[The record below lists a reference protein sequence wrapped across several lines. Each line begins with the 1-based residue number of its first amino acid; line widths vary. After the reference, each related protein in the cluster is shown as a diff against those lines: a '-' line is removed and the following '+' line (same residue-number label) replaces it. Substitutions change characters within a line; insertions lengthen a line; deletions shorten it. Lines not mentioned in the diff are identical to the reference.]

1 MGGNP
6 APEPIVLRGHG
17 GDVQCVAFTTLGG
30 VECLLSGDSNGDV
43 VAWDLA
49 LRRPLWRLAAHPPSS
64 GVLSVEAMPGGASC
78 PPGDTSERGETS
90 ATRVLTQ
97 GRDGTLK
104 CWRASG
110 ADAPS
115 PDPAWSV
122 TSGSFHFCRFASA
135 RDVSTTNLRALA
147 VVGAETSAVDVL
159 AVLADA
165 ADAPPAHAR
174 TFRVPTECSYEK
186 KRSETWDAS
195 LRGAPEGK
203 LGTVMACAFL
213 FAPFASGE
221 ATDETSPRG
230 GALLLVVGY
239 EEGTVALWDC
249 ERVGDGT
256 AAPPPLSEADERDA
270 KPFRAA
276 PAPARVSGAPL
287 WRERAHGDA
296 VTSIAADTRRGG
308 FVSASADGG
317 VLRFSVRAVR
327 ETIRED
333 DSESESSTSK
343 TNETKTKTRV
353 SFSTRVKVRRAQ
365 AHGGAPEDAFATG
378 AATRG
383 VACVAVRDD
392 GAVFAAGGWDGR
404 TRVYEIRGD
413 HPGSSG
419 SGGEKKPKRKPKRLA
434 SLGFH
439 DDVVS
444 CAAFRTAGGGKGAR
458 AFAGWLATGSRDG
471 AVALWPIFPPKTRA
485 DGDGD
490 EDEDA

>member
-64 GVLSVEAMPGGASC
+64 GVLSVEAMPGGASWA
-78 PPGDTSERGETS
+78 PGDTSERGETS

-165 ADAPPAHAR
+165 PDAPPAHAR

-186 KRSETWDAS
+186 KRSESD
-195 LRGAPEGK
+195 APEGK

-221 ATDETSPRG
+221 ATDETSPRSNS

-249 ERVGDGT
+249 ERVGDGS
-256 AAPPPLSEADERDA
+256 AAPPPLSEAEDECDA
-270 KPFRAA
+270 KTFRERFE
-276 PAPARVSGAPL
+276 ARVSGAPL

-333 DSESESSTSK
+333 ESSGEP
-343 TNETKTKTRV
+343 NETKTKTRV
-353 SFSTRVKVRRAQ
+353 SFSLRVRRAQ

-413 HPGSSG
+413 RGSS
-419 SGGEKKPKRKPKRLA
+419 
-434 SLGFH
+434 
-439 DDVVS
+439 
-444 CAAFRTAGGGKGAR
+444 
-458 AFAGWLATGSRDG
+458 
-471 AVALWPIFPPKTRA
+471 A
-485 DGDGD
+485 DPA
-490 EDEDA
+490 EN

>member
-64 GVLSVEAMPGGASC
+64 GVLSVEAMPGGASWA
-78 PPGDTSERGETS
+78 PGDTSERGETS

-165 ADAPPAHAR
+165 PDAPPAHAR

-186 KRSETWDAS
+186 KRSET
-195 LRGAPEGK
+195 PEGK

-221 ATDETSPRG
+221 ATDETSPRSNS

-256 AAPPPLSEADERDA
+256 AAAPPLSEAEDECDA
-270 KPFRAA
+270 KTFRERFE
-276 PAPARVSGAPL
+276 ARVSGAPL

-333 DSESESSTSK
+333 ESSGEP
-343 TNETKTKTRV
+343 NETKTKTRV
-353 SFSTRVKVRRAQ
+353 STRVRRAQ

-404 TRVYEIRGD
+404 TRVYEMRGD
-413 HPGSSG
+413 RGSSG
-419 SGGEKKPKRKPKRLA
+419 SGGELKPKRKPKRLA

>member
-64 GVLSVEAMPGGASC
+64 GVLSVEAMPGGASWA
-78 PPGDTSERGETS
+78 PGDTSERGETS

-165 ADAPPAHAR
+165 PDAPPAHAR

-186 KRSETWDAS
+186 KRSETRDAS

-221 ATDETSPRG
+221 ATDETSPRSNS

-256 AAPPPLSEADERDA
+256 AAAPPLSEAEDECDA
-270 KPFRAA
+270 KTFRERFE
-276 PAPARVSGAPL
+276 ARVSGAPL

-333 DSESESSTSK
+333 ESSGEP
-343 TNETKTKTRV
+343 NETKTKTRV
-353 SFSTRVKVRRAQ
+353 STRVRRAQ

-404 TRVYEIRGD
+404 TRVYEMRGD
-413 HPGSSG
+413 RGSSG
-419 SGGEKKPKRKPKRLA
+419 SGGELKPKRKPKRLA

>member
-64 GVLSVEAMPGGASC
+64 GVLSVEAMPGGASWA
-78 PPGDTSERGETS
+78 PGDTSERGETS
-90 ATRVLTQ
+90 ATLVLTQ

-165 ADAPPAHAR
+165 PDAPPAHVR
-174 TFRVPTECSYEK
+174 TFRVPTECETWDEK

-195 LRGAPEGK
+195 LRSAPEGK

-221 ATDETSPRG
+221 ATGVEPRG

-249 ERVGDGT
+249 ERVG
-256 AAPPPLSEADERDA
+256 EDERDA
-270 KPFRAA
+270 KTFREDVS
-276 PAPARVSGAPL
+276 ARVSGAPL

-296 VTSIAADTRRGG
+296 VTSVAADTKRGG

-317 VLRFSVRAVR
+317 VLRHTVRVVR

-333 DSESESSTSK
+333 ESSGE
-343 TNETKTKTRV
+343 TNETRGDVSLRV
-353 SFSTRVKVRRAQ
+353 RPAQ

-378 AATRG
+378 AVTRG

-392 GAVFAAGGWDGR
+392 GAVLAAGGWDGR

-413 HPGSSG
+413 RGT

-458 AFAGWLATGSRDG
+458 VFAGWLATGSRDG

>member
-1 MGGNP
+1 
-6 APEPIVLRGHG
+6 
-17 GDVQCVAFTTLGG
+17 
-30 VECLLSGDSNGDV
+30 
-43 VAWDLA
+43 
-49 LRRPLWRLAAHPPSS
+49 
-64 GVLSVEAMPGGASC
+64 
-78 PPGDTSERGETS
+78 
-90 ATRVLTQ
+90 
-97 GRDGTLK
+97 LK

-165 ADAPPAHAR
+165 PDAPPVHAR
-174 TFRVPTECSYEK
+174 TFRVPTDCSYEA
-186 KRSETWDAS
+186 KRSETSDAR
-195 LRGAPEGK
+195 LRIDGAPEGK

-213 FAPFASGE
+213 FAPFARRGEESSGVE
-221 ATDETSPRG
+221 ESSG

-249 ERVGDGT
+249 ERVGDGP
-256 AAPPPLSEADERDA
+256 APPPPLSEAEDECDA
-270 KPFRAA
+270 NAFRA
-276 PAPARVSGAPL
+276 APARVSGAPL
-287 WRERAHGDA
+287 WRERVHGDA
-296 VTSIAADTRRGG
+296 VTSVAADTRRGG

-317 VLRFSVRAVR
+317 VLRFAVRVVR
-327 ETIRED
+327 ETIGED
-333 DSESESSTSK
+333 DAGETSE
-343 TNETKTKTRV
+343 TRV
-353 SFSTRVKVRRAQ
+353 SLRVARAQ

-413 HPGSSG
+413 RGS

-458 AFAGWLATGSRDG
+458 TFAGWLATGSRDG
-471 AVALWPIFPPKTRA
+471 AVALWPIFPPKIRA

>member
-64 GVLSVEAMPGGASC
+64 GVLSVEAMPGGASWA
-78 PPGDTSERGETS
+78 PGDTSERGETS

-165 ADAPPAHAR
+165 PDAPPAHAR

-186 KRSETWDAS
+186 KRSET
-195 LRGAPEGK
+195 PEGK

-221 ATDETSPRG
+221 ATDETSPRSNS

-256 AAPPPLSEADERDA
+256 AAAAPLSEAEDECDA
-270 KPFRAA
+270 KTFRERFE
-276 PAPARVSGAPL
+276 ARVSGAPL

-333 DSESESSTSK
+333 ESSGEP
-343 TNETKTKTRV
+343 NETKTKTRV
-353 SFSTRVKVRRAQ
+353 STRVRRAQ

-404 TRVYEIRGD
+404 TRVYEMRGD
-413 HPGSSG
+413 RGSSG
-419 SGGEKKPKRKPKRLA
+419 SGGELKPKRKPKRLA

>member
-64 GVLSVEAMPGGASC
+64 GVLSVEAMPGGASWA
-78 PPGDTSERGETS
+78 PGDTSERGETS

-165 ADAPPAHAR
+165 PDAPPAHAR

-186 KRSETWDAS
+186 KRSESD
-195 LRGAPEGK
+195 APEGK

-221 ATDETSPRG
+221 ATDETSPRSNS

-249 ERVGDGT
+249 ERVGDGS
-256 AAPPPLSEADERDA
+256 AAAPPLSEAEDECDA
-270 KPFRAA
+270 KTFRERFE
-276 PAPARVSGAPL
+276 ARVSGAPL

-333 DSESESSTSK
+333 ESSGEP
-343 TNETKTKTRV
+343 NETKTRV
-353 SFSTRVKVRRAQ
+353 SFSLRVRRAQ

-404 TRVYEIRGD
+404 TRVYEMRGD
-413 HPGSSG
+413 RGFIRG
-419 SGGEKKPKRKPKRLA
+419 SGGELKPKRKPKRLA

>member
-64 GVLSVEAMPGGASC
+64 GVLSVEAMPGGASWA
-78 PPGDTSERGETS
+78 PGDTSERGETS

-165 ADAPPAHAR
+165 PDAPPAHAR

-186 KRSETWDAS
+186 KRSET
-195 LRGAPEGK
+195 PEGK

-221 ATDETSPRG
+221 ATDETSPRSNS

-256 AAPPPLSEADERDA
+256 AAPPPLSEAEDECDA
-270 KPFRAA
+270 KTFRERFE
-276 PAPARVSGAPL
+276 ARVSGAPL

-333 DSESESSTSK
+333 ESSGEP
-343 TNETKTKTRV
+343 NETKTKTRV
-353 SFSTRVKVRRAQ
+353 STRVRRAQ

-404 TRVYEIRGD
+404 TRVYEMRGD
-413 HPGSSG
+413 RGSSG
-419 SGGEKKPKRKPKRLA
+419 SGGELKPKRKPKRLA

-458 AFAGWLATGSRDG
+458 TFAGWLATGSRDG
-471 AVALWPIFPPKTRA
+471 AVALWPIFPPKIRA

>member
-6 APEPIVLRGHG
+6 APEPIVLRGYG
-17 GDVQCVAFTTLGG
+17 GDVQCIAFATLGG

-64 GVLSVEAMPGGASC
+64 GVLSVEAMPGVAS
-78 PPGDTSERGETS
+78 PGPGDTSERGETS

-104 CWRASG
+104 CWRVSG
-110 ADAPS
+110 TDGPS
-115 PDPAWSV
+115 PEPAWSV
-122 TSGSFHFCRFASA
+122 TSGAFHFCRFAAA
-135 RDVSTTNLRALA
+135 RDAATGSLRALA
-147 VVGAETSAVDVL
+147 VVSAETSAVDVL

-165 ADAPPAHAR
+165 PDQPPARVR
-174 TFRVPTECSYEK
+174 TFRVPTCDAVDDSD
-186 KRSETWDAS
+186 ETLGDTS
-195 LRGAPEGK
+195 REK
-203 LGTVMACAFL
+203 LGTVMACAFV
-213 FAPFASGE
+213 FAPVRETTRGASEGE
-221 ATDETSPRG
+221 TTGTDPLG
-230 GALLLVVGY
+230 GAHLLVVGY
-239 EEGTVALWDC
+239 EEGTIALWDARDC
-249 ERVGDGT
+249 DG
-256 AAPPPLSEADERDA
+256 AAPPPDDDA
-270 KPFRAA
+270 TAKTK
-276 PAPARVSGAPL
+276 RVASSPL
-287 WRERAHGDA
+287 WRERVHGDA
-296 VTSIAADTRRGG
+296 VTSVAADTKRGG

-317 VLRFSVRAVR
+317 VLRHTVRVVR

-333 DSESESSTSK
+333 ESSVEK
-343 TNETKTKTRV
+343 NETRGNV
-353 SFSTRVKVRRAQ
+353 SLRVRRAQ

-378 AATRG
+378 AVTRG

-413 HPGSSG
+413 RGT

-458 AFAGWLATGSRDG
+458 VFAGWLATGSRDG

>member
-64 GVLSVEAMPGGASC
+64 GVLSVEAMPGGASWA
-78 PPGDTSERGETS
+78 PGDTSERGETF
-90 ATRVLTQ
+90 ATLVLTQ

-165 ADAPPAHAR
+165 PDAPPAHVR
-174 TFRVPTECSYEK
+174 TFRVPTECETWDEK

-221 ATDETSPRG
+221 ATGVESRG

-249 ERVGDGT
+249 ERVG
-256 AAPPPLSEADERDA
+256 EDERNA
-270 KPFRAA
+270 KTFREDVS
-276 PAPARVSGAPL
+276 ARVSGAPL

-296 VTSIAADTRRGG
+296 VTSVAADARRGG

-317 VLRFSVRAVR
+317 VLRFTIDHAVG
-327 ETIRED
+327 D
-333 DSESESSTSK
+333 DAGDAGA
-343 TNETKTKTRV
+343 TKHSPRLRV
-353 SFSTRVKVRRAQ
+353 ARAQ
-365 AHGGAPEDAFATG
+365 THGGVGADAFARGT
-378 AATRG
+378 ATRG

-392 GAVFAAGGWDGR
+392 GEIFAAGGWDGR

-413 HPGSSG
+413 LSG
-419 SGGEKKPKRKPKRLA
+419 VKGVARRPKKPPGTKRPRRLA

-439 DDVVS
+439 DDVVA
-444 CAAFRTAGGGKGAR
+444 CVAFHTAAGGKGAPH
-458 AFAGWLATGSRDG
+458 AGWLATGSRDG
-471 AVALWPIFPPKTRA
+471 TVALWPIFPPKTRA
-485 DGDGD
+485 VD
-490 EDEDA
+490 EDDEDA

>member
-64 GVLSVEAMPGGASC
+64 GVLSVEAMPGGASWA
-78 PPGDTSERGETS
+78 PGDTSERGETS

-165 ADAPPAHAR
+165 PDAPPAHAR

-186 KRSETWDAS
+186 KRSET
-195 LRGAPEGK
+195 PEGK

-221 ATDETSPRG
+221 ATDETSPRSNS

-249 ERVGDGT
+249 ERVGDGS
-256 AAPPPLSEADERDA
+256 AAPPPLSEAEDECDA
-270 KPFRAA
+270 KTFRERFE
-276 PAPARVSGAPL
+276 ARVSGAPL

-333 DSESESSTSK
+333 ESSGEP
-343 TNETKTKTRV
+343 NETKTRRV
-353 SFSTRVKVRRAQ
+353 SFSLRVRRAQ

-413 HPGSSG
+413 RGFIRG
-419 SGGEKKPKRKPKRLA
+419 SGGELKPKRKPKRLA

>member
-64 GVLSVEAMPGGASC
+64 GVLSVEAMPGGASWA
-78 PPGDTSERGETS
+78 PGDTSERGETS

-165 ADAPPAHAR
+165 PDAPPAHAR

-186 KRSETWDAS
+186 KRSET
-195 LRGAPEGK
+195 PEGK

-221 ATDETSPRG
+221 ATDETSPRSNS

-256 AAPPPLSEADERDA
+256 AAPPPLSEAEDECDA
-270 KPFRAA
+270 KTFRERFE
-276 PAPARVSGAPL
+276 ARVSGAPL

-333 DSESESSTSK
+333 ESSGEP
-343 TNETKTKTRV
+343 NETKTKTRV
-353 SFSTRVKVRRAQ
+353 STRVRRAQ

-404 TRVYEIRGD
+404 TRVYEMRGD
-413 HPGSSG
+413 RGFIRG
-419 SGGEKKPKRKPKRLA
+419 SGGELKPKRKPKRLA

>member
-90 ATRVLTQ
+90 ATLVLTQ

-122 TSGSFHFCRFASA
+122 TSGSFHFCRFATWC
-135 RDVSTTNLRALA
+135 RDAAEGTLRALA

-159 AVLADA
+159 AVREG
-165 ADAPPAHAR
+165 DAPDEPPSCAR
-174 TFRVPTECSYEK
+174 TFRVRTSDDAGG
-186 KRSETWDAS
+186 ET
-195 LRGAPEGK
+195 GK
-203 LGTVMACAFL
+203 LGTVMACAFV
-213 FAPFASGE
+213 FAPVR
-221 ATDETSPRG
+221 ETKRRGARTTACESTGFDAPRG
-230 GALLLVVGY
+230 APVLPVLVVGY
-239 EEGTVALWDC
+239 EEGTVALWDARDC
-249 ERVGDGT
+249 VGAAASREEDAVTETAKTERVF
-256 AAPPPLSEADERDA
+256 S
-270 KPFRAA
+270 
-276 PAPARVSGAPL
+276 SPL
-287 WRERAHGDA
+287 WRERVHGDS
-296 VTSIAADTRRGG
+296 VTSVAADARRGG

-317 VLRFSVRAVR
+317 VLRFAIEHEHLVLD
-327 ETIRED
+327 EE
-333 DSESESSTSK
+333 
-343 TNETKTKTRV
+343 KTKRAEEQTPRV
-353 SFSTRVKVRRAQ
+353 FVERAE
-365 AHGGAPEDAFATG
+365 ARGGAPADAFASG
-378 AATRG
+378 AHSTRG

-392 GAVFAAGGWDGR
+392 GAIFAAGGWDGR
-404 TRVYEIRGD
+404 TRVYEIRG
-413 HPGSSG
+413 GKEG
-419 SGGEKKPKRKPKRLA
+419 RKAEKKPLSAKKAKESEEKKKPRRLA

-439 DDVVS
+439 DDVVA
-444 CAAFRTAGGGKGAR
+444 CVAFRTAAGGKGAPR
-458 AFAGWLATGSRDG
+458 AGWLATGSRDG
-471 AVALWPIFPPKTRA
+471 TVALWPIFPPKTRA
-485 DGDGD
+485 ADEGD
-490 EDEDA
+490 EEALE

>member
-30 VECLLSGDSNGDV
+30 VDCLLSGDSNGDV

-64 GVLSVEAMPGGASC
+64 GVLSVEAMPGGASWA
-78 PPGDTSERGETS
+78 PGDTSERGETS

-165 ADAPPAHAR
+165 PDAPPAHAR

-186 KRSETWDAS
+186 KRSET
-195 LRGAPEGK
+195 PEGK

-221 ATDETSPRG
+221 ATDETSPRSNS

-256 AAPPPLSEADERDA
+256 AAAPPLSEAEDECDA
-270 KPFRAA
+270 KTFRERFE
-276 PAPARVSGAPL
+276 ARVSGAPL

-333 DSESESSTSK
+333 ESSGEP
-343 TNETKTKTRV
+343 NETKTKTRV
-353 SFSTRVKVRRAQ
+353 STRVRRAQ

-404 TRVYEIRGD
+404 TRVYEMRGD
-413 HPGSSG
+413 RGFIRG
-419 SGGEKKPKRKPKRLA
+419 SGGELKPKRKPKRLA

>member
-64 GVLSVEAMPGGASC
+64 GVLSVEAMPGGASWA
-78 PPGDTSERGETS
+78 PGDTSERGETS

-165 ADAPPAHAR
+165 PDAPPAHAR

-186 KRSETWDAS
+186 KRSESD
-195 LRGAPEGK
+195 APEGK

-221 ATDETSPRG
+221 ATDETSPRSNS

-249 ERVGDGT
+249 ERVGDG
-256 AAPPPLSEADERDA
+256 AAAAPPLSEAEDECDA
-270 KPFRAA
+270 KTFRERFE
-276 PAPARVSGAPL
+276 ARVSGAPL

-333 DSESESSTSK
+333 ESSGEP
-343 TNETKTKTRV
+343 NETKTRV
-353 SFSTRVKVRRAQ
+353 SFSLRVHRAQ

-404 TRVYEIRGD
+404 TRVYEMRGD
-413 HPGSSG
+413 RGFIRG
-419 SGGEKKPKRKPKRLA
+419 SGGELKPKRKPKRLA

>member
-64 GVLSVEAMPGGASC
+64 GVLSVEAMPGGASWA
-78 PPGDTSERGETS
+78 PGDTSERGETS

-165 ADAPPAHAR
+165 PDAPPAHAR

-186 KRSETWDAS
+186 KRSET
-195 LRGAPEGK
+195 PEGK

-221 ATDETSPRG
+221 ATDETSPRSNS

-256 AAPPPLSEADERDA
+256 AAPPPLSEAEDECDA
-270 KPFRAA
+270 KTFRERFE
-276 PAPARVSGAPL
+276 ARVSGAPL

-333 DSESESSTSK
+333 ESSGEP
-343 TNETKTKTRV
+343 NETKTKTRV
-353 SFSTRVKVRRAQ
+353 STRVRRAQ

-413 HPGSSG
+413 RGSSG
-419 SGGEKKPKRKPKRLA
+419 SGGELKPKRKPKRLA

>member
-30 VECLLSGDSNGDV
+30 VDCLLSGDSNGDV

-64 GVLSVEAMPGGASC
+64 GVLSVEAMPGGASWA
-78 PPGDTSERGETS
+78 PGDTSERGETS

-165 ADAPPAHAR
+165 PDAPPAHAR

-186 KRSETWDAS
+186 KRSET
-195 LRGAPEGK
+195 PEGK

-221 ATDETSPRG
+221 ATDETSPRSNS

-256 AAPPPLSEADERDA
+256 AAPPPLSEAEDECDA
-270 KPFRAA
+270 KTFRERFE
-276 PAPARVSGAPL
+276 ARVSGAPL

-333 DSESESSTSK
+333 ESSGEP
-343 TNETKTKTRV
+343 NETKTKTRV
-353 SFSTRVKVRRAQ
+353 SFSTRVRRAQ

-404 TRVYEIRGD
+404 TRVYEMRGD
-413 HPGSSG
+413 RGFIRG
-419 SGGEKKPKRKPKRLA
+419 SGGELKPKRKPKRLA

>member
-64 GVLSVEAMPGGASC
+64 GVLSVEAMPGGASWA
-78 PPGDTSERGETS
+78 PGDTSERGETF
-90 ATRVLTQ
+90 ATLVLTQ

-165 ADAPPAHAR
+165 PDAPPAHVR
-174 TFRVPTECSYEK
+174 TFRVPTECETWDEK

-221 ATDETSPRG
+221 ATGVESRG

-249 ERVGDGT
+249 ERVG
-256 AAPPPLSEADERDA
+256 EDERNA
-270 KPFRAA
+270 KTFREDVS
-276 PAPARVSGAPL
+276 ARVSGAPL

-296 VTSIAADTRRGG
+296 VTSVAADARRGG

-317 VLRFSVRAVR
+317 VLRFTIDHAVG
-327 ETIRED
+327 D
-333 DSESESSTSK
+333 DAGDAGA
-343 TNETKTKTRV
+343 TKHSPRLRV
-353 SFSTRVKVRRAQ
+353 ARAQ
-365 AHGGAPEDAFATG
+365 THGGVGADAFARGT
-378 AATRG
+378 ATRG

-392 GAVFAAGGWDGR
+392 GEIFAAGGWDGR

-413 HPGSSG
+413 LSG
-419 SGGEKKPKRKPKRLA
+419 VKGVARRPKKPPGTKRPRRLA

-439 DDVVS
+439 DDVVA
-444 CAAFRTAGGGKGAR
+444 CVAFHTAAGGKGAPH
-458 AFAGWLATGSRDG
+458 AGWLATGSRDG
-471 AVALWPIFPPKTRA
+471 TVALWPIFPPKTRA
-485 DGDGD
+485 LD
-490 EDEDA
+490 EDDEDA

>member
-64 GVLSVEAMPGGASC
+64 GVLSVEAMPGGASWA
-78 PPGDTSERGETS
+78 PGDTSERGETS

-165 ADAPPAHAR
+165 PDAPPAHAR

-186 KRSETWDAS
+186 KRSET
-195 LRGAPEGK
+195 PEGK

-221 ATDETSPRG
+221 ATDETSPRSNS

-256 AAPPPLSEADERDA
+256 AAPPPLSEAEDECDA
-270 KPFRAA
+270 KTFRERFE
-276 PAPARVSGAPL
+276 ARVSGAPL

-333 DSESESSTSK
+333 ESSGEP
-343 TNETKTKTRV
+343 NETKTKTRV
-353 SFSTRVKVRRAQ
+353 STRVRRAQ

-404 TRVYEIRGD
+404 TRVYEMRGD
-413 HPGSSG
+413 RGSSG
-419 SGGEKKPKRKPKRLA
+419 SGGELKPKRKPKRLA

>member
-333 DSESESSTSK
+333 ESESSEK
-343 TNETKTKTRV
+343 TNETKTRV
-353 SFSTRVKVRRAQ
+353 SFSTRVSPSRASARRRSRRRVRD
-365 AHGGAPEDAFATG
+365 GGGDAR
-378 AATRG
+378 RG
-383 VACVAVRDD
+383 VR
-392 GAVFAAGGWDGR
+392 GR
-404 TRVYEIRGD
+404 T
-413 HPGSSG
+413 
-419 SGGEKKPKRKPKRLA
+419 
-434 SLGFH
+434 
-439 DDVVS
+439 
-444 CAAFRTAGGGKGAR
+444 
-458 AFAGWLATGSRDG
+458 
-471 AVALWPIFPPKTRA
+471 
-485 DGDGD
+485 
-490 EDEDA
+490 

>member
-64 GVLSVEAMPGGASC
+64 GVLSVEAMPGGASWA
-78 PPGDTSERGETS
+78 PGDTSERGETS

-165 ADAPPAHAR
+165 PDAPPAHAR

-186 KRSETWDAS
+186 KRSET
-195 LRGAPEGK
+195 PEGK

-221 ATDETSPRG
+221 ATDETSPRSNS

-256 AAPPPLSEADERDA
+256 AAPPPLSEAEDECDA
-270 KPFRAA
+270 KTFRERFE
-276 PAPARVSGAPL
+276 ARVSGAPL

-333 DSESESSTSK
+333 ESSGEP
-343 TNETKTKTRV
+343 NETKTRV
-353 SFSTRVKVRRAQ
+353 STRVRRAQ

-404 TRVYEIRGD
+404 TRVYEMRGD
-413 HPGSSG
+413 RGSSG
-419 SGGEKKPKRKPKRLA
+419 SGGELKPKRKPKRLA

>member
-64 GVLSVEAMPGGASC
+64 GVLSVEAMPGGASWA
-78 PPGDTSERGETS
+78 PGDTSERGETS

-165 ADAPPAHAR
+165 PDAPPAHAR

-186 KRSETWDAS
+186 KRSESD
-195 LRGAPEGK
+195 APEGK

-221 ATDETSPRG
+221 ATDETSPRSNS

-249 ERVGDGT
+249 ERVGDGS
-256 AAPPPLSEADERDA
+256 AAPPPLSEAEDECDA
-270 KPFRAA
+270 KTFRERFE
-276 PAPARVSGAPL
+276 ARVSGAPL

-333 DSESESSTSK
+333 ESSGEP
-343 TNETKTKTRV
+343 NETKTKTRV
-353 SFSTRVKVRRAQ
+353 SFSLRVRRAQ

-413 HPGSSG
+413 RGFIRG
-419 SGGEKKPKRKPKRLA
+419 SGGELKPKRKPKRLA

>member
-64 GVLSVEAMPGGASC
+64 GVLSVEAMPGGASWA
-78 PPGDTSERGETS
+78 PGDTSERGETS

-165 ADAPPAHAR
+165 PDAPPAHAR

-186 KRSETWDAS
+186 KRSET
-195 LRGAPEGK
+195 PEGK

-256 AAPPPLSEADERDA
+256 AAAPPLSEAEDECDA
-270 KPFRAA
+270 KTFRERFE
-276 PAPARVSGAPL
+276 ARVSGAPL

-333 DSESESSTSK
+333 ESSGEP
-343 TNETKTKTRV
+343 NETKTKTRV
-353 SFSTRVKVRRAQ
+353 STRVRRAQ

-404 TRVYEIRGD
+404 TRVYEMRGD
-413 HPGSSG
+413 RGFIRG
-419 SGGEKKPKRKPKRLA
+419 SGGELKPKRKPKRLA

>member
-64 GVLSVEAMPGGASC
+64 GVLSVEAMPGGASWA
-78 PPGDTSERGETS
+78 PGDTSERGETS

-165 ADAPPAHAR
+165 PDAPPAHAR

-186 KRSETWDAS
+186 KRSET
-195 LRGAPEGK
+195 PEGK

-221 ATDETSPRG
+221 ATDETSPRSNS

-256 AAPPPLSEADERDA
+256 AAPPPISEAEDECDA
-270 KPFRAA
+270 KTFRERFE
-276 PAPARVSGAPL
+276 ARVSGAPL

-333 DSESESSTSK
+333 ESSGEP
-343 TNETKTKTRV
+343 NETKTKTRV
-353 SFSTRVKVRRAQ
+353 STRVRRAQ

-404 TRVYEIRGD
+404 TRVYEMRGD
-413 HPGSSG
+413 RGSSG
-419 SGGEKKPKRKPKRLA
+419 SGGELKPKRKPKRLA

>member
-30 VECLLSGDSNGDV
+30 VDCLLSGDSNGDV

-64 GVLSVEAMPGGASC
+64 GVLSVEAMPGGASWA
-78 PPGDTSERGETS
+78 PGDTSERGETS

-165 ADAPPAHAR
+165 PDAPPAHAR

-186 KRSETWDAS
+186 KRSET
-195 LRGAPEGK
+195 PEGK

-221 ATDETSPRG
+221 ATDETSPRSNS

-256 AAPPPLSEADERDA
+256 AAPPPLSEAEDECDA
-270 KPFRAA
+270 KTFRERFE
-276 PAPARVSGAPL
+276 ARVSGAPL

-333 DSESESSTSK
+333 ESSGEP
-343 TNETKTKTRV
+343 NETKTKTRV
-353 SFSTRVKVRRAQ
+353 STRVRRAQ

-404 TRVYEIRGD
+404 TRVYEMRGD
-413 HPGSSG
+413 RGFIRG
-419 SGGEKKPKRKPKRLA
+419 SGGELKPKRKPKRLA